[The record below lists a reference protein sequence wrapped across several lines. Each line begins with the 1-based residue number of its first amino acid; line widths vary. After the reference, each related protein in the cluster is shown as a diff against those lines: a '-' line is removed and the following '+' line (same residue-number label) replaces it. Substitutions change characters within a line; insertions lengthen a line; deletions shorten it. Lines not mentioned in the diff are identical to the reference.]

1 MQGPLATGLD
11 YFGAVLDLRGQRQ
24 QILSADIANAAT
36 PGFKAVDLDFKA
48 ALAAA
53 NKGADAPGGHATGV
67 ADGAVAGNSS
77 PLLMLVDDAR
87 QFGGSGALAAGV
99 PASAIK
105 YQTGNA
111 VTVDGNSVDL
121 DFEKR
126 EAAVNALQYEAVAT
140 MTTSRVNLLATAIR
154 GGAGKG

>member
-1 MQGPLATGLD
+1 MQGPLSTGLD
-11 YFGAVLDLRGQRQ
+11 YLGAVLDLRGQRQ
-24 QILSADIANAAT
+24 QILAADIANAGT

-53 NKGADAPGGHATGV
+53 NKGADAPFGNAAATGSGV
-67 ADGAVAGNSS
+67 DAQPS
-77 PLLMLVDDAR
+77 PLVLRVDDVR
-87 QFGGSGALAAGV
+87 QFGGSPSSAAGAV
-99 PASAIK
+99 ANAIK
-105 YQTGNA
+105 YQTGNS
-111 VTVDGNSVDL
+111 VTLDGNSVDL

-154 GGAGKG
+154 GAGAGKG